1 MIVLDNFRSQGAAD
15 LSNNPLASPGPTV
28 SFRPLPPLLLAL
40 YECLLCLNRPRR
52 REEGWQVYVLLVP
65 YSLHALHSLRRLF
78 ANPLPFHTVRPAGR
92 QQSALRVENEKLK
105 STGWWRDGVRG
116 KGVEGGGRVKAG
128 SPPYFMRI

>member
-52 REEGWQVYVLLVP
+52 REEGWQVYVLRLTS
-65 YSLHALHSLRRLF
+65 SLTLSMPCTPCADFLQTPSLSTLSGQLGGS
-78 ANPLPFHTVRPAGR
+78 NQLSV
-92 QQSALRVENEKLK
+92 LK
-105 STGWWRDGVRG
+105 TKS
-116 KGVEGGGRVKAG
+116 
-128 SPPYFMRI
+128 